1 MTTTKSPTQQAE
13 AVARR
18 PPANQGPQL
27 LGTWDKWVLGAATGY
42 LALEG
47 YDRLIAMLNAR
58 NARRN
63 AMERVNRINFNPS
76 SRSRRG
82 EL

>member
-13 AVARR
+13 AVARG

-27 LGTWDKWVLGAATGY
+27 LSTWDKWVLGAATGY

-76 SRSRRG
+76 SRSRRV